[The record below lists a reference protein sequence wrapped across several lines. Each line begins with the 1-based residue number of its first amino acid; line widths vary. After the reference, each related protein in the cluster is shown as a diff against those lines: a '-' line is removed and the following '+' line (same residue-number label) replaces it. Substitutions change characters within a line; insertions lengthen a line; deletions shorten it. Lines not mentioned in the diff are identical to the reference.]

1 MAILDPLFGSPEMD
15 RVFSDSSRV
24 QSILDFEAALAAAE
38 ARVGVIPQAAAPAI
52 AKQCQATHFSL
63 EDLARKATSAGNLAI
78 PLVKRLTEL
87 VAQQDQEAARYVH
100 WGATSQDAI
109 DTGLVLQ
116 IREALNLLDA
126 GLTRACAQLVTLV
139 ERHRKT
145 PLVARTWMQHAVP
158 TLFGLKL
165 AGWLDALLRHRT
177 RLREGQKRALALQ
190 FGGAA
195 GTLATLGDKGL
206 AVSQALGEELRLPLP
221 ALPWHSHRDRM
232 AELGTMLALLVG
244 SLGKIARDIS
254 LQMQTEVAELA
265 EPAGDGRGGSSTM
278 PHKRNP
284 VACSAILA
292 AAARTPGLAGTMLS
306 VLPQEYE
313 RGLGGWQAEWETLPE
328 IFRLT
333 AGALARTEELLQGLE
348 VHPDAMT
355 RNLDATHGLIFAEAV
370 MMALAAHVGK
380 PEAHRI
386 TEAAS
391 QRALASGKHFR
402 DVLLADQ
409 TITTHLKPEQI
420 HQLFNPLSYTGVA
433 SQFMDRVLAESALA
447 LKASGS

>member
-1 MAILDPLFGSPEMD
+1 
-15 RVFSDSSRV
+15 
-24 QSILDFEAALAAAE
+24 
-38 ARVGVIPQAAAPAI
+38 
-52 AKQCQATHFSL
+52 
-63 EDLARKATSAGNLAI
+63 
-78 PLVKRLTEL
+78 
-87 VAQQDQEAARYVH
+87 
-100 WGATSQDAI
+100 
-109 DTGLVLQ
+109 
-116 IREALNLLDA
+116 
-126 GLTRACAQLVTLV
+126 
-139 ERHRKT
+139 
-145 PLVARTWMQHAVP
+145 
-158 TLFGLKL
+158 
-165 AGWLDALLRHRT
+165 
-177 RLREGQKRALALQ
+177 
-190 FGGAA
+190 
-195 GTLATLGDKGL
+195 
-206 AVSQALGEELRLPLP
+206 
-221 ALPWHSHRDRM
+221 
-232 AELGTMLALLVG
+232 
-244 SLGKIARDIS
+244 
-254 LQMQTEVAELA
+254 
-265 EPAGDGRGGSSTM
+265 
-278 PHKRNP
+278 
-284 VACSAILA
+284 
-292 AAARTPGLAGTMLS
+292 MLS

-348 VHPDAMT
+348 VHPDAMA

-409 TITTHLKPEQI
+409 TITTYLKPEQI